1 MSASSEK
8 KRRQAERQQGIDK
21 KAELQREAEEK
32 AKKSQLKWRLG
43 MGAIA
48 LFIVLC
54 LVLNSSLPFH
64 ATAVKVGDEAY
75 SAAEMNYFYAN
86 AYYEYYDY
94 MNMFGVDFSAPLQSQ
109 ECVLTE
115 EGSWHD
121 FLTDYAKESAHGM
134 AALYQEAVAA
144 GYELS
149 ADGEAAVEEA
159 MASLPEYAE
168 QNGFANVKK
177 YLAAMYGTGMTEEIL
192 RDMITKGNLVNEY
205 VNSVAE
211 GFTYTESELNAY
223 YDEHADEFYTY
234 DVSYYYIAAETEE
247 VEEEVDHEHEEGEE
261 HDHTITQVVEG
272 GAEKALAEAVSVAAN
287 VTDRASF
294 DAAVAA
300 YAEGATVTEAAGS
313 LKGSLNSA
321 YADWT
326 VDAARQVGDVETFM
340 TDNGAYIVMFE
351 GMDDNKYPATAM
363 RHILVKSVDADGD
376 GAYSEAEMAEAKAKI
391 EEIEGEWLAGEQ
403 TAEAF
408 AALAE
413 QYSED
418 AGSNTNGGLYE
429 EIGMGEMVSEIDAF
443 LFEDGRTV
451 GDTAIVHGNNGS
463 YDGYHL
469 VYFAGEGDSYHLAL
483 AENAKLNEDYTAW
496 EEGVLAQYTV
506 TEGFG
511 MRLIGK

>member
-21 KAELQREAEEK
+21 KVELQREAEEK

-48 LFIVLC
+48 LFVVLC
-54 LVLNSSLPFH
+54 LVLNSTLLFR
-64 ATAVKVGDEAY
+64 ANAVKVGDEAY

-94 MNMFGVDFSAPLQSQ
+94 MNMFGVDFSVPLQNQ
-109 ECVLTE
+109 ECLLME

-121 FLTDYAKESAHGM
+121 FLTDYAKESAHGI

-144 GYELS
+144 GCELS
-149 ADGEAAVEEA
+149 EDGKAAVEEA
-159 MASLPEYAE
+159 MASVAEYAE
-168 QNGFANVKK
+168 LNGYSNVKK
-177 YLAAMYGTGMTEEIL
+177 YLTAMYGTGMTEDIL

-205 VNSVAE
+205 VTSVAGE
-211 GFTYTESELNAY
+211 FTYSDSELNAY
-223 YDEHADEFYTY
+223 YDENADEFNTY
-234 DVSYYYIAAETEE
+234 DISYYFIAAETEE

-261 HDHTITQVVEG
+261 HDHTVTQVVEG
-272 GAEKALAEAVSVAAN
+272 GAEAALADAVSVAAN
-287 VTDRASF
+287 ITDRASF

-300 YAEGATVTEAAGS
+300 YQEGAVVSDIAAG
-313 LKGSLNSA
+313 LKSNLNAA
-321 YADWT
+321 YADWVADT
-326 VDAARQVGDVETFM
+326 ARQAGDLETFM
-340 TDNGAYIVMFE
+340 SENGAYIVMYN
-351 GMDDNKYPATAM
+351 GMSDNKYPATAM
-363 RHILVKSVDADGD
+363 RHILIKSVDADGD

-391 EEIEGEWLAGEQ
+391 EEIETEWLAGEQ
-403 TAEAF
+403 TAERF
-408 AALAE
+408 AELAE

-418 AGSNTNGGLYE
+418 EGSNTNGGLYE
-429 EIGMGEMVSEIDAF
+429 EIGKGDMVTEIDAF
-443 LFEDGRTV
+443 LFEDGRKI
-451 GDTAIVHGNNGS
+451 GDTAVLHGNNGG

-469 VYFAGEGDSYHLAL
+469 VFFAGEGDSYHLAL
-483 AENAKLNEDYTAW
+483 AENAKMNEDYTAW
-496 EEGVLAQYTV
+496 EEGVLAKYTL